1 MSDKEKGEH
10 METQDRERLQTSALA
25 RHEQVLDRNAALSSA
40 DEGKSILIA
49 AGPKQ
54 EAKRNR
60 RCVP

>member
-1 MSDKEKGEH
+1 

-25 RHEQVLDRNAALSSA
+25 RHEQVLDRNAVLSSA

-54 EAKRNR
+54 DEKENW
-60 RCVP
+60 RCLS